1 MTDANDLLVEIGT
14 EELPPKALRGLSE
27 AFAAGI
33 EAELDAA
40 GFARGAPVPYATPRR
55 LAVLVPGVPGT
66 QPDREV
72 ERRGPPLA
80 QAFDEHGEPTRAALG
95 FARSAGVEVDRLV
108 RLETGAGAWLA
119 HRFTETGATLAS
131 LLPGMLERA
140 LERLPAPRRM
150 RWADRD
156 TEFVRPV
163 HWVVLMH
170 GGEVIEAEILGVRSG
185 RTTRGH
191 RFHHDFRRTGGIA
204 LEHAGRYEAALREE
218 GRVVAGFEARMESIR
233 EQVEREALALGAQA
247 LIDPELLAENTALV
261 EWPVAV
267 AGHFDAAFLAL
278 PDAVLVATMQGHQR
292 YFPVANRPPREMP
305 APGRPLSRM
314 QALPPAGAGPA
325 NADGG
330 DEEGG
335 DGASEGGDGA
345 LMPHFIAV
353 SNIESRDVETVRTG
367 NERVIRPRL
376 SDAAYFFDA
385 DRRQSLE
392 SRLEGLKGVVFQRE
406 LGTLHAKAQRVS
418 ALAGRVA
425 EAMGRSGNV
434 GEATGRS
441 GGATADAPA
450 LATPTPASPP
460 ASAPPPAPATPLP
473 AIAGTTGEEGRLRSG
488 RSTGDPDA
496 VAHARRAG
504 LLSKCDLLTE
514 MVGEFPELQGR
525 MGCEYARRDGEP
537 EAVAAAIGEVYMPRF
552 ADDAIPATPAGR
564 AVAVADKLDTLAGIF
579 GLGQAPSGDKDPYAL
594 RRAALGV
601 LRIII
606 EAGLDLDL
614 DEMIEAAF
622 EGYAGQDPGTHGG
635 AVRDTGRGIGAT
647 AAQAFGAPS
656 NMAETGAGATEP
668 AVGRISERQG
678 SAARKDRSGGA
689 TLPAAM
695 HLPDTVAD
703 LRRFMM
709 ERLRVYFAD
718 RSIPADVFNAVLA
731 KQPARPL
738 DFAHRVRAVEAFR
751 ALPEAASLAAA
762 NKRIRNILRQAEQA
776 GIDIPPAKSPLSRE
790 GAGSPVGF
798 PPPAFPASAEP
809 DPGSNGGMTADD
821 ALSRGGASSAGIF
834 GIAAGSVVAGAVG
847 ITGGVPGD
855 ADASLFR
862 EDAER
867 SLAAR
872 LAEIEPQARGMLD
885 AGEYTAALAC
895 LADLRDGVDAFFDS
909 VKVMDDDETLRGNR
923 LALLARIGAL
933 FMETA
938 DISLL
943 QPANE

>member
-1 MTDANDLLVEIGT
+1 MIAPHDLLVEIGA
-14 EELPPKALRGLSE
+14 EELPPKALRKLSE
-27 AFAAGI
+27 AFAAEI
-33 EAELDAA
+33 AAELDAA

-55 LAVLVPGVPGT
+55 LAIRIPGVPGT
-66 QPDREV
+66 QPDRDV

-80 QAFDEHGEPTRAALG
+80 HAFDDKGAPTRAALG
-95 FARSAGVEVDRLV
+95 FAKSVGVEVDRLV

-131 LLPGMLERA
+131 LLPGMLARA

-170 GGEVIEAEILGVRSG
+170 GGEVVEAEILGVRSG
-185 RTTRGH
+185 RVTRGH

-204 LEHAGRYEAALREE
+204 LEDAGRYEAALRDE
-218 GRVVAGFEARMESIR
+218 GRVVAGFEARMEIIR
-233 EQVEREALALGAQA
+233 EQVEREAQALGGRA
-247 LIDPELLAENTALV
+247 LIDPDLLEENTALV

-278 PDAVLVATMQGHQR
+278 PDAVLTATMQGHQR
-292 YFPVANRPPREMP
+292 YFPVA
-305 APGRPLSRM
+305 
-314 QALPPAGAGPA
+314 
-325 NADGG
+325 G
-330 DEEGG
+330 D
-335 DGASEGGDGA
+335 DGA

-353 SNIESRDVETVRTG
+353 SNIASRDVETVRKG

-385 DRRQSLE
+385 DRRRSLE
-392 SRLEGLKGVVFQRE
+392 SRLDGLEDVVFQRK

-425 EAMGRSGNV
+425 EAMGRSG
-434 GEATGRS
+434 GAAEAS
-441 GGATADAPA
+441 
-450 LATPTPASPP
+450 
-460 ASAPPPAPATPLP
+460 
-473 AIAGTTGEEGRLRSG
+473 
-488 RSTGDPDA
+488 
-496 VAHARRAG
+496 HARRAG

-564 AVAVADKLDTLAGIF
+564 AVAIADKLDTLAGIF
-579 GLGQAPSGDKDPYAL
+579 GIGQAPSGDKDPYAL

-614 DEMIEAAF
+614 DEMIDA
-622 EGYAGQDPGTHGG
+622 
-635 AVRDTGRGIGAT
+635 AVRGHI
-647 AAQAFGAPS
+647 
-656 NMAETGAGATEP
+656 
-668 AVGRISERQG
+668 IERQLAG
-678 SAARKDRSGGA
+678 RDKESVLRQAKKE
-689 TLPAAM
+689 
-695 HLPDTVAD
+695 V
-703 LRRFMM
+703 RRFMI
-709 ERLRVYFAD
+709 ERLRAWFAD

-731 KQPARPL
+731 RDPARPL

-776 GIDIPPAKSPLSRE
+776 GIGFP
-790 GAGSPVGF
+790 PVGS
-798 PPPAFPASAEP
+798 PPPAFPVSA
-809 DPGSNGGMTADD
+809 GMTTEDM
-821 ALSRGGASSAGIF
+821 LSRGGAGSAG
-834 GIAAGSVVAGAVG
+834 VA
-847 ITGGVPGD
+847 D
-855 ADASLFR
+855 SLFR

-867 SLAAR
+867 NLAAM
-872 LAEIEPQARGMLD
+872 LAEIEPHARGMLD
-885 AGEYTAALAC
+885 AGEYTGALTS
-895 LADLRDGVDAFFDS
+895 LAGLRDGVDAFFDT
-909 VKVMDDDETLRGNR
+909 VKVMDEDEKLRGNR

>member
-1 MTDANDLLVEIGT
+1 MTGAGDLLVEIGA

-33 EAELDAA
+33 AAELGAA
-40 GFARGAPVPYATPRR
+40 GFAHGAPVPYATPRR
-55 LAVLVPGVPGT
+55 LAVRIPGVPGT
-66 QPDREV
+66 QPDRDV

-80 QAFDEHGEPTRAALG
+80 HAFDDQGAPTRAALG
-95 FARSAGVEVDRLV
+95 FAKSVGVEVGRLV
-108 RLETGAGAWLA
+108 RLETEAGAWLA

-170 GGEVIEAEILGVRSG
+170 GGEVVEAEILGVRSG
-185 RTTRGH
+185 RVTRGH

-204 LEHAGRYEAALREE
+204 LEHAGRYEAALRDE
-218 GRVVAGFEARMESIR
+218 GRVVAGFEARMEMIR
-233 EQVEREALALGAQA
+233 EQVEREARALGGRA
-247 LIDPELLAENTALV
+247 LIDPELLEENTALV

-278 PDAVLVATMQGHQR
+278 PDAVLTATMQGHQR
-292 YFPVANRPPREMP
+292 YFPVARHPSGQAPAFAGRSRLRENTSSAVIP
-305 APGRPLSRM
+305 AE
-314 QALPPAGAGPA
+314 AGKAE
-325 NADGG
+325 DG
-330 DEEGG
+330 DDEGG
-335 DGASEGGDGA
+335 SGGGPEGSGGA

-353 SNIESRDVETVRTG
+353 SNIASRDVETVRKG

-385 DRRQSLE
+385 DCRQTLE
-392 SRLEGLKGVVFQRE
+392 SRLDGLEGVVFQRE

-418 ALAGRVA
+418 ALSGRVA
-425 EAMGRSGNV
+425 EAMDGSS
-434 GEATGRS
+434 E
-441 GGATADAPA
+441 
-450 LATPTPASPP
+450 
-460 ASAPPPAPATPLP
+460 
-473 AIAGTTGEEGRLRSG
+473 
-488 RSTGDPDA
+488 A

-537 EAVAAAIGEVYMPRF
+537 EAVAAAIGEVYLPRF
-552 ADDAIPATPAGR
+552 AEDAIPATAAGR
-564 AVAVADKLDTLAGIF
+564 AVAIADKLDTLAGIF
-579 GLGQAPSGDKDPYAL
+579 GIGQAPSGDKDPYAL

-601 LRIII
+601 LRTII

-614 DEMIEAAF
+614 DDMIAAAF
-622 EGYAGQDPGTHGG
+622 EGYAGEASG
-635 AVRDTGRGIGAT
+635 V
-647 AAQAFGAPS
+647 
-656 NMAETGAGATEP
+656 
-668 AVGRISERQG
+668 QG
-678 SAARKDRSGGA
+678 SAAE
-689 TLPAAM
+689 
-695 HLPDTVAD
+695 V
-703 LRRFMM
+703 RRFMN
-709 ERLRVYFAD
+709 ERLRAWFAD

-731 KQPARPL
+731 KQLARPL

-776 GIDIPPAKSPLSRE
+776 GIDVPPFKP
-790 GAGSPVGF
+790 GASSPVGS
-798 PPPAFPASAEP
+798 PPPVLPASAEP
-809 DPGSNGGMTADD
+809 ASPREGGEPNGGMTAEDMP
-821 ALSRGGASSAGIF
+821 SRGGAGSAG
-834 GIAAGSVVAGAVG
+834 VAD
-847 ITGGVPGD
+847 P
-855 ADASLFR
+855 LFR

-867 SLAAR
+867 SLAAM
-872 LAEIEPQARGMLD
+872 LAEIEPRARGMLD
-885 AGEYTAALAC
+885 AGEYTGALTS
-895 LADLRDGVDAFFDS
+895 LAGLRDGVDAFFDT
-909 VKVMDDDETLRGNR
+909 VKVMDDDEKLRGNR

-943 QPANE
+943 QPAGE

>member
-27 AFAAGI
+27 AFAAGVA
-33 EAELDAA
+33 AELDAA
-40 GFARGAPVPYATPRR
+40 GFARGTPAPYATPRR

-95 FARSAGVEVDRLV
+95 FAKSVGVEVDRLV

-233 EQVEREALALGAQA
+233 EQVEREARALGAQA

-292 YFPVANRPPREMP
+292 YFPVAHQPPREMP
-305 APGRPLSRM
+305 APGRP
-314 QALPPAGAGPA
+314 PVGAGPA

-335 DGASEGGDGA
+335 DGAPEGGDGA

-392 SRLEGLKGVVFQRE
+392 SRLEGLKDVVFQRE

-418 ALAGRVA
+418 ALAGRMA
-425 EAMGRSGNV
+425 EAMGRPGNV
-434 GEATGRS
+434 GEAAGRT
-441 GGATADAPA
+441 GGATADVQA
-450 LATPTPASPP
+450 LATPTPAAPP
-460 ASAPPPAPATPLP
+460 ASAPPPAPAPPLP
-473 AIAGTTGEEGRLRSG
+473 AVAGTIGEERRLRSG
-488 RSTGDPDA
+488 RTTGDPDA

-564 AVAVADKLDTLAGIF
+564 AVAIADKLDTLAGIF

-622 EGYAGQDPGTHGG
+622 EGYAGQAAEASGG
-635 AVRDTGRGIGAT
+635 
-647 AAQAFGAPS
+647 Q
-656 NMAETGAGATEP
+656 AETGAGAAEP
-668 AVGRISERQG
+668 AVGRTSERHG
-678 SAARKDRSGGA
+678 SAARKDRSGGT

-731 KQPARPL
+731 QQPARPL

-776 GIDIPPAKSPLSRE
+776 GIDIPPAKSPLSRG

-821 ALSRGGASSAGIF
+821 ALSRGGAGSAGIF
-834 GIAAGSVVAGAVG
+834 GSTVVGAVG
-847 ITGGVPGD
+847 ATGGVPGD

-895 LADLRDGVDAFFDS
+895 LADLRDGVDAFFDT
-909 VKVMDDDETLRGNR
+909 VKVMDDDETLRDNR
-923 LALLARIGAL
+923 LVLLARIGAL

>member
-1 MTDANDLLVEIGT
+1 MTGAHDLLVEIGA
-14 EELPPKALRGLSE
+14 EELPPKALRKLSE
-27 AFAAGI
+27 AFAAEI
-33 EAELDAA
+33 AAELDAA

-66 QPDREV
+66 QPDRDV

-80 QAFDEHGEPTRAALG
+80 HAFDDKGAPTRAALG
-95 FARSAGVEVDRLV
+95 FAKSVGVEVDRLV

-170 GGEVIEAEILGVRSG
+170 GGGVVEAEILGVRSG
-185 RTTRGH
+185 RVTRGH

-204 LEHAGRYEAALREE
+204 LEDAGRYEAALRAE
-218 GRVVAGFEARMESIR
+218 GRVVAGFEERMEIIR
-233 EQVEREALALGAQA
+233 EQVEREAQALGGRA
-247 LIDPELLAENTALV
+247 LIDTDLLEENTALV

-267 AGHFDAAFLAL
+267 AGHFDAAFLTL
-278 PDAVLVATMQGHQR
+278 PDAVLTATMQGHQR
-292 YFPVANRPPREMP
+292 YFPVA
-305 APGRPLSRM
+305 
-314 QALPPAGAGPA
+314 
-325 NADGG
+325 G
-330 DEEGG
+330 D
-335 DGASEGGDGA
+335 DGA

-353 SNIESRDVETVRTG
+353 SNIASRDVETVRKG

-385 DRRQSLE
+385 DRRRSLE
-392 SRLEGLKGVVFQRE
+392 SRLDGLKDVVFQRK

-418 ALAGRVA
+418 VLAGRVA
-425 EAMGRSGNV
+425 EAMGRSDD
-434 GEATGRS
+434 AAA
-441 GGATADAPA
+441 GASA
-450 LATPTPASPP
+450 LVTPTPATPT
-460 ASAPPPAPATPLP
+460 ATRVP
-473 AIAGTTGEEGRLRSG
+473 AIAGTTDDESQHPNGRPTGEALAA
-488 RSTGDPDA
+488 DA
-496 VAHARRAG
+496 LASHARRAG

-564 AVAVADKLDTLAGIF
+564 AVAIADKLDTLAGIF
-579 GLGQAPSGDKDPYAL
+579 GIGQAPSGDKDPYAL

-606 EAGLDLDL
+606 EAELDLDL
-614 DEMIEAAF
+614 GEMIEAA
-622 EGYAGQDPGTHGG
+622 
-635 AVRDTGRGIGAT
+635 VRGHI
-647 AAQAFGAPS
+647 
-656 NMAETGAGATEP
+656 
-668 AVGRISERQG
+668 IERQLAG
-678 SAARKDRSGGA
+678 RDKESVLRQVKKE
-689 TLPAAM
+689 
-695 HLPDTVAD
+695 V
-703 LRRFMM
+703 RRFMI
-709 ERLRVYFAD
+709 ERLRAWFAD

-731 KQPARPL
+731 RDPARPL

-776 GIDIPPAKSPLSRE
+776 GIGIPPV
-790 GAGSPVGF
+790 GS
-798 PPPAFPASAEP
+798 PPPAFPASA
-809 DPGSNGGMTADD
+809 GMTAEDM
-821 ALSRGGASSAGIF
+821 LSRGGAGSAGV
-834 GIAAGSVVAGAVG
+834 AGS
-847 ITGGVPGD
+847 
-855 ADASLFR
+855 LLR

-867 SLAAR
+867 SLAAM
-872 LAEIEPQARGMLD
+872 LAEIEPHARGMLD
-885 AGEYTAALAC
+885 AGEYTGALTS
-895 LADLRDGVDAFFDS
+895 LAGLRDGVDAFFDT
-909 VKVMDDDETLRGNR
+909 VKVMDEDEKLRGNR